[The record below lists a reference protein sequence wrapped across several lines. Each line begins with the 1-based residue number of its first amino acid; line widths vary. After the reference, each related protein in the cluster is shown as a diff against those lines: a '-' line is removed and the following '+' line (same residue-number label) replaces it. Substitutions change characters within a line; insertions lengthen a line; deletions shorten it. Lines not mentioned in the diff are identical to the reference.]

1 MKRKT
6 DKQLF
11 PEWFKDGHKILDE
24 QNSPKVDAMFKY
36 YKKDRYLA
44 RVLYMNDS
52 SGHEN
57 WKTILFTKKN
67 GHFSIVVF
75 RRKFGISVTNR
86 MYSHEKRVMTI
97 NYNGKFYLINNS
109 GTGGKTITQATLNNI
124 ERVLPFFGSGKN
136 SLTEIVLDKIQ
147 ERFSWLRFIREHHVL
162 TNVAFNTIVKNKLYS
177 LKKGLQHQYKVP
189 LPVAK
194 MLQKLK
200 NNVHIVQH
208 FKFHLPYMDNVE
220 SLKEEWL
227 KKDSTL
233 NLFHDSLRLAKIMDK
248 KVSCSWSTR
257 RLKEEHDEWS
267 KELTDIIFI
276 DGNRDLKIDETF
288 IEFSK
293 LSGYEMLLTTK
304 DMAYEGK
311 RQNHC
316 VVSYVN
322 KVETGSCGIYRVGE
336 FTLEV
341 IWGYSNGNRIIKIGQ
356 LRGYSNQD
364 APKYLEDE
372 VLTKLVDFNQ
382 RTLEINVSKEQMV
395 EPNTRWI
402 PPRMVED
409 DLPF

>member
-1 MKRKT
+1 
-6 DKQLF
+6 
-11 PEWFKDGHKILDE
+11 
-24 QNSPKVDAMFKY
+24 VDAMFKY
-36 YKKDRYLA
+36 YKQDRYLA

-124 ERVLPFFGSGKN
+124 ERVLPFFGIGKN
-136 SLTEIVLDKIQ
+136 GLTEIILDKIQ
-147 ERFSWLRFIREHHVL
+147 ERFSWLRFIREHNVL

-200 NNVHIVQH
+200 NKVYIVQH

-220 SLKEEWL
+220 GLKEEWL
-227 KKDSTL
+227 KNTNTL

-257 RLKEEHDEWS
+257 RLKEEHDKWS

-276 DGNRDLKIDETF
+276 DGERDLRIDETF

-311 RQNHC
+311 KQNHC
-316 VVSYVN
+316 VASYVN
-322 KVETGSCGIYRVGE
+322 KVEQGNCAIYRVGE

-372 VLTKLVDFNQ
+372 VLTKLVEFNQ
-382 RTLEINVSKEQMV
+382 KTLEINVSKEQII
-395 EPNTRWI
+395 EPNTRWV